1 MKKVT
6 MQDIADQVGVSR
18 MTVSKCFQ
26 NSDDISA
33 EMKAKIMDVAGKLGY
48 IYSKQVRYR
57 VLVLVSEVFLE
68 KTEDFYNSLYKSLNE
83 LSGLNNI
90 RLSLV
95 VVKRSEATRY
105 ILDEEFE
112 SSDAVIVLGQ
122 LPLRTIQNIQE
133 YKLPM
138 ICVDF
143 YYRNSGLDTISCNNF
158 QASYNL
164 TSYLIEK
171 GHKEIAFVGNLNAT
185 NSINDRYL
193 GYYKALL
200 EAGLE
205 LKEEYRLDDR
215 NEKGEIMDLVLPK
228 KLPTAFV
235 CNNDHIAYLL
245 IRQLKKINIQVPNEI
260 SVVGFDD
267 VIYSGISD
275 PPITTMRVT
284 RKYMAEQ
291 AIKLLLRRIQNPS
304 AETRNIT
311 VDCKLIERESVAEL
325 MIK

>member
-6 MQDIADQVGVSR
+6 MQDIADQIGVTR

-33 EMKAKIMDVAGKLGY
+33 EMKEKIMSVAAKLGY
-48 IYSKQVRYR
+48 VYNKQMRYR
-57 VLVLVSEVFLE
+57 VLVLVSEVFLS
-68 KTEDFYNSLYKSLNE
+68 KTEDFYNSLFKRLNE
-83 LSGLNNI
+83 LSGLNNMM
-90 RLSLV
+90 LSLV
-95 VVKRSEATRY
+95 VAKRNDEADY
-105 ILDEEFE
+105 LLDGDFQN
-112 SSDAVIVLGQ
+112 SDAIIVLGQ
-122 LPLRTIQNIQE
+122 LPYKTIIELKKYN
-133 YKLPM
+133 LPT

-143 YYRNSGLDTISCNNF
+143 YYRNSGLDTITCNNF

-171 GHKEIAFVGNLNAT
+171 GHKEIGFVGNLNAT

-200 EAGLE
+200 EQGYL
-205 LKEEYRLDDR
+205 LKEEYRIDDR
-215 NEKGEIMDLVLPK
+215 NDKGEIIDLLLPK
-228 KLPTAFV
+228 ELPSAFV

-245 IRQLKKINIQVPNEI
+245 IRQLKKLGYQVPEQI

-267 VIYSGISD
+267 VIYSSISE
-275 PPITTMRVT
+275 PTITTMRVT

-304 AETRNIT
+304 ADIRNLT
-311 VDCKLIERESVAEL
+311 VDCNMIERESVAEW
-325 MIK
+325 MG